1 MLTVAI
7 QSIHVRVFR
16 FLAWTCNASLVMAA
30 AATIWMYFKRASSA
44 SAVTAIDFAERQK
57 KSNRLRKY
65 SFAHAPVAS
74 CNTDVLFDRFRCLNR
89 WLNKLTVFRNLAGIL
104 DISGASSA
112 EAVAIVEMK
121 SASSLEAY
129 CNRYQNI

>member
-1 MLTVAI
+1 MLDYFGFSRAPVAL
-7 QSIHVRVFR
+7 Q
-16 FLAWTCNASLVMAA
+16 LVMAS

-57 KSNRLRKY
+57 KSNRLRRY

-89 WLNKLTVFRNLAGIL
+89 WLNKLTVFRNVAGIL
-104 DISGASSA
+104 DISGAASA
-112 EAVAIVEMK
+112 EAVIVVHIQGEE
-121 SASSLEAY
+121 LIY
-129 CNRYQNI
+129 CQFYQ